1 MSKTVIPVILC
12 GGSGTRLWPASRE
25 SHPKQFLNLMG
36 DYSLL
41 QDTVMRAFRIGG
53 GNAANLVTVTLAG
66 LADKVLAQLAAIN
79 PAATQHVLC
88 EPAARNTAAAIAFAA
103 SYVDRMFGSDTY
115 MWILPAD
122 HHIADEKALAE
133 AFRLGLEAAEKGYLA
148 TFGIQPGRAETGYGY
163 IRVGAAL
170 GDDKSVRQAE
180 AFVEKPD
187 VATAQ
192 SYLEAGNYLWNSG
205 MFLFSTQTI
214 LEEYAVSAPE
224 ILNSV
229 KMAMKNGKRRW
240 EAAAHPYEII
250 PAEPF
255 DKAIMEKS
263 SRVAVVPC
271 NPAWSDIGSWESLW
285 EIRKKDKN
293 GNATEGR
300 TACYET
306 RNCLIQAKNK
316 LIACAGV
323 ENIVVIE
330 TADALLIADRSNGDA
345 MRALVKTLKN
355 TGCSEVA
362 SQPVEPRAWAMS
374 KTIPAN
380 QDFTVREITVA
391 AGQSRTF
398 EPHSLA
404 VRFWTVLEGSGQI
417 IDDDDR
423 RTVGP
428 HQTAFVPPGVLH
440 TIANTGVDDLKIIE
454 VSQSSSGMF
463 RLGQAAQRQVNA

>member
-1 MSKTVIPVILC
+1 MNKTVIPVILC

-36 DYSLL
+36 EYSLL

-53 GNAANLVTVTLAG
+53 GNAANLVTVTLAS

-88 EPAARNTAAAIAFAA
+88 EPAARNTAAAVAFAA
-103 SYVDRMFGSDTY
+103 SYVDRTFGSDAY
-115 MWILPAD
+115 MWIMPAD
-122 HHIADEKALAE
+122 HHIADEKALAA
-133 AFRLGLEAAEKGYLA
+133 AFRQGLEVAEKGYLA
-148 TFGIQPGRAETGYGY
+148 TFGIHPSRPETGYGY
-163 IRVGAAL
+163 IRLGEAL
-170 GDDKSVRQAE
+170 GDTSVRQAE

-187 VATAQ
+187 AATAR
-192 SYLEAGNYLWNSG
+192 SYLEEGNYLWNSG
-205 MFLFSTQTI
+205 MFLFSTRTI
-214 LEEYAVSAPE
+214 LEEYAVYAPE
-224 ILNSV
+224 ILNDV
-229 KMAMKNGKRRW
+229 RMAMKNGRRRW

-250 PAEPF
+250 PSQPF

-271 NPAWSDIGSWESLW
+271 DPAWSDIGSWESLW
-285 EIRKKDKN
+285 ELRKKDKN

-300 TACYET
+300 TACYDT
-306 RNCLIQAKNK
+306 RNCLIQSKNK

-345 MRALVKTLKN
+345 MRELVKTLKN
-355 TGCSEVA
+355 TGCQEVA
-362 SQPVEPRAWAMS
+362 AQPAEQRAWAMS

-380 QDFTVREITVA
+380 QDYTVREITVA

-398 EPHSLA
+398 EPHTHA
-404 VRFWTVLEGSGQI
+404 VRFWTVLEGTGQV

-423 RTVGP
+423 RKVGP
-428 HQTAFVPPGVLH
+428 HETIFVPHGVLH
-440 TIANTGVDDLKIIE
+440 NIANTGDDDLRIIE
-454 VSQSSSGMF
+454 VSQSASGMF
-463 RLGQAAQRQVNA
+463 RLGQAAQRQIVA

>member
-1 MSKTVIPVILC
+1 MNKTVIPVILC

-41 QDTVMRAFRIGG
+41 QDTVTRAFRIAG
-53 GNAANLVTVTLAG
+53 GNAANLVTVTLAA
-66 LADKVLAQLAAIN
+66 LADKVLAQLAGIN

-88 EPAARNTAAAIAFAA
+88 EPAARNTAAAVAFAA
-103 SYVDRMFGSDTY
+103 SYVDRTFGSDTY
-115 MWILPAD
+115 MWVLPAD
-122 HHIADEKALAE
+122 HHIADEKALAA
-133 AFRLGLEAAEKGYLA
+133 AFRQGLEVAEQGHLA
-148 TFGIQPGRAETGYGY
+148 TFGIHPSRPETGYGY
-163 IRVGAAL
+163 IRLGAAL
-170 GDDKSVRQAE
+170 GDESIRQAE

-187 VATAQ
+187 AATAR

-205 MFLFSTQTI
+205 MFLFSTRTI
-214 LEEYAVSAPE
+214 LEEYAVYAPE
-224 ILNSV
+224 ILNDV
-229 KMAMKNGKRRW
+229 RMAMKNGRRRW

-250 PAEPF
+250 PSQSF

-271 NPAWSDIGSWESLW
+271 DPAWSDIGSWESLW
-285 EIRKKDKN
+285 ELRKKDKN
-293 GNATEGR
+293 GNVTEGR
-300 TACYET
+300 TACYDT
-306 RNCLIQAKNK
+306 RNCLIQSKNK

-345 MRALVKTLKN
+345 MRELVKTLKN
-355 TGCSEVA
+355 TGCPEVA
-362 SQPVEPRAWAMS
+362 SQPAEARAWAMS

-380 QDFTVREITVA
+380 QDYTVREITVPG
-391 AGQSRTF
+391 GQSRTF
-398 EPHSLA
+398 EPHAQA
-404 VRFWTVLEGSGQI
+404 VRFWTVLEGRGQV

-428 HQTAFVPPGVLH
+428 HETIFVPQGVLH
-440 TIANTGVDDLKIIE
+440 YIANTGADDLRIIE
-454 VSQSSSGMF
+454 VSQSASGMF
-463 RLGQAAQRQVNA
+463 RLGQAAQRQIVA